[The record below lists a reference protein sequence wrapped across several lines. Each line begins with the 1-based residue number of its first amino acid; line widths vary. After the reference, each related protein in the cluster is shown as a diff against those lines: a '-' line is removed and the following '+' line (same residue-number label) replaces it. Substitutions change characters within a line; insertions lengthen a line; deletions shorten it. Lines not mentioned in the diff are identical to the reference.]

1 MSVLSIQLRE
11 QMEKGRAEEEVQGHH
26 RKQADKR
33 RMWDILRGNQDKGGS
48 ARSPQHGIESGGGS
62 ASGGKDN
69 TDNNP
74 M

>member
-11 QMEKGRAEEEVQGHH
+11 QTEKGRAEEEVQGHH
-26 RKQADKR
+26 RKRADKCGT
-33 RMWDILRGNQDKGGS
+33 WDILQDNGGS
-48 ARSPQHGIESGGGS
+48 ARRPQHGIESGAGS

-69 TDNNP
+69 IDNNP